1 LLLLLL
7 AGRLGFTHEWLAVG
21 RVLGNSLAMRQEIHY
36 ALSLTRWLAL
46 EGRRTQSTEALWEDL
61 VLVARKLRLS
71 GIKLTLRDGSR
82 EWRHPELDDLGG
94 VITHPVQGGRL
105 GVLEM
110 RTPKYRDENGAPC
123 ACPDRQC
130 QCEADQRL
138 YEILGDLLSEGWCK
152 AATALQNGAP
162 GPLLF
167 SSARRETPAPI
178 PTVNLATD
186 PAP

>member
-1 LLLLLL
+1 
-7 AGRLGFTHEWLAVG
+7 
-21 RVLGNSLAMRQEIHY
+21 
-36 ALSLTRWLAL
+36 
-46 EGRRTQSTEALWEDL
+46 
-61 VLVARKLRLS
+61 
-71 GIKLTLRDGSR
+71 
-82 EWRHPELDDLGG
+82 LDDLGG
-94 VITHPVQGGRL
+94 VITHPLQGGRL